1 MKILIADA
9 FDESLPG
16 RLAPF
21 GEVLTDPAHLKEAEV
36 VLVRSKTKV
45 TREYLNGAPNL
56 KLVIRGGVG
65 LDNVDIQ
72 ACRERGI
79 DVKNT
84 PRASSIAV
92 AELTMALLLAVPNRL
107 VEGHTGLKQGRFL
120 KKELKRT
127 ELFGKT
133 LGLVGAGLIGTEVA
147 RRAQA
152 FGMKVIAYDPQIANH
167 ALAELV
173 DDLDE
178 LFHRAD
184 FVSFHVPATAET
196 RGLVNEHTLAKMKDG
211 VILVNTA
218 RGSIVV
224 EPDLAQALAS
234 GKVRAYATDVFLS
247 DPPDPNSPLLSAP
260 NVLMTPHLGGS
271 SRENLLRISD
281 NVIDLLAKRRKM
293 HTAFPV
299 ADLGTT
305 MIDAAVVKGK

>member
-1 MKILIADA
+1 MKILLADS
-9 FDESLPG
+9 FDESLPK
-16 RLAPF
+16 RLAPL
-21 GEVLTDPAHLKEAEV
+21 GEVLTDASRLKEADV

-45 TREYLNGAPNL
+45 TREFLSGAPSL

-65 LDNVDIQ
+65 LDNVDIA

-84 PRASSIAV
+84 PRASSVAV
-92 AELTMALLLAVPNRL
+92 AELAMALMLAVPNRL
-107 VEGHTGLKQGRFL
+107 VEGHGGMKQGRFL

-147 RRAQA
+147 RRAQG
-152 FGMKVIAYDPQIANH
+152 FGMKVLAYDPQIANH

-178 LFHRAD
+178 LFARAD
-184 FVSFHVPATAET
+184 FITFHVPATAET
-196 RGLVNEHTLAKMKDG
+196 RGLVNEHTIAKMKDG
-211 VILVNTA
+211 VVLVNTA

-224 EPDLAQALAS
+224 EPDLAAALAS

-271 SRENLLRISD
+271 SAENLLRIGD
-281 NVIDLLAKRRKM
+281 LVVDLLKKWKKA
-293 HTAFPV
+293 PV
-299 ADLGTT
+299 AV
-305 MIDAAVVKGK
+305 AAGA

>member
-1 MKILIADA
+1 
-9 FDESLPG
+9 
-16 RLAPF
+16 
-21 GEVLTDPAHLKEAEV
+21 
-36 VLVRSKTKV
+36 
-45 TREYLNGAPNL
+45 
-56 KLVIRGGVG
+56 
-65 LDNVDIQ
+65 
-72 ACRERGI
+72 
-79 DVKNT
+79 
-84 PRASSIAV
+84 
-92 AELTMALLLAVPNRL
+92 MALLLAVPSRL
-107 VEGHTGLKQGRFL
+107 VEGHTGLKAGRFL

-127 ELFGKT
+127 ELNGKT

-184 FVSFHVPATAET
+184 YISLHVPATAET
-196 RGLVNEHTLAKMKDG
+196 RGLVNEHTIAKMKDG

-224 EPDLAQALAS
+224 EPELAAALAS

-271 SRENLLRISD
+271 SSENLLRIGD
-281 NVIDLLAKRRKM
+281 CVVELLGKWRKAPSLAPQGSA
-293 HTAFPV
+293 TAAAPV
-299 ADLGTT
+299 ADLGSI
-305 MIDAAVVKGK
+305 MIEDAVVTVR